1 MRFRL
6 SRERSAEPMR
16 REVRIFSDWIMG
28 KVSITAA
35 KIAAV
40 GEGEGCRK
48 PDSRLALLTPIGN
61 VSFEGISAD

>member
-1 MRFRL
+1 
-6 SRERSAEPMR
+6 MR
-16 REVRIFSDWIMG
+16 REVQIFSDWIMG